1 MFKKN
6 QIPLAL
12 LLSSSIISTAAFAQ
26 FSAVGQESMSPNL
39 PNLPK
44 QGPEDMG
51 KLNLELSASQQKL
64 TSGFGNWRDV
74 TLRGTYSLPSNVLQA
89 ELSQNQRFGTSGTF
103 IGLGDTY
110 TFNEDWFGSVAV
122 GFGDGAFYLPK
133 YRVDAS
139 VSRKL
144 LPQRNLV
151 ATVGVG
157 YYNAPTGYSDKSI
170 ALSAAYYFDSPF
182 ILEGGVRV
190 NYSNPGSGKTSQQFV
205 AGTYGRNKED
215 LITGRYGWGSEGY
228 LATTASNQLVDFRSD
243 EVSLAW
249 RHWFAPATG
258 WLVSAN
264 RYTNPSYKR
273 TGVTVGL
280 FHDF

>member
-1 MFKKN
+1 VNGNF
-6 QIPLAL
+6 
-12 LLSSSIISTAAFAQ
+12 LS
-26 FSAVGQESMSPNL
+26 V
-39 PNLPK
+39 
-44 QGPEDMG
+44 
-51 KLNLELSASQQKL
+51 
-64 TSGFGNWRDV
+64 
-74 TLRGTYSLPSNVLQA
+74 
-89 ELSQNQRFGTSGTF
+89 
-103 IGLGDTY
+103 GDTY
-110 TFNEDWFGSVAV
+110 TINEDWFGSLSA

-139 VSRKL
+139 LSRKFL
-144 LPQRNLV
+144 EQRNLV
-151 ATVGVG
+151 TTLGVG
-157 YYNAPTGYSDKSI
+157 YHNAPTGYSDKNF
-170 ALSAAYYFDSPF
+170 ALSAAYYFETPL

-190 NYSNPGSGKTSQQFV
+190 NYSTPGSVRTSQQFV

-228 LATTASNQLVDFRSD
+228 LATTTSNQLVDFRSD

-264 RYTNPSYKR
+264 RYANPSYKR
-273 TGVTVGL
+273 TGLNVGL